1 MAGNRWMWRGLLVVL
16 IVAAATFVFPVGAQN
31 ATSATSL
38 TWTLP
43 PTPDETPEETMVEAT
58 DDTTSVTA
66 SETTDDTTS
75 VTTNETTDET
85 TSETASVTTDDT
97 TSVTANETTNETPME
112 TGAPIIVGTDEVTM
126 EATPAETSTVDMPT
140 FTPIQAAQ
148 VNPSSTASAPLSL
161 ISIIAAVAIAG
172 LLVVLWRNR
181 R

>member
-16 IVAAATFVFPVGAQN
+16 LVAATAFVLPVSAQN
-31 ATSATSL
+31 ATSATPL

-43 PTPDETPEETMVEAT
+43 PTPNETPEETQVESLDNET
-58 DDTTSVTA
+58 PEETQV
-66 SETTDDTTS
+66 ETTNDTISMTTND
-75 VTTNETTDET
+75 TTNET
-85 TSETASVTTDDT
+85 A
-97 TSVTANETTNETPME
+97 ME
-112 TGAPIIVGTDEVTM
+112 TGPPIIVGTDEVTM
-126 EATPAETSTVDMPT
+126 EATPAETSTAEMPT

-148 VNPSSTASAPLSL
+148 VNPNPTASAPLSL